1 MGVIPMGEHY
11 KSIFLSVI
19 ILADKFRFVS
29 LQPRRDDLVDRGF
42 PFRLRQTV
50 KLFVYF
56 NLIQQ
61 MTERHQPH
69 FTLLSVKQADA
80 VKDQP
85 GKDLVV
91 CYPAA
96 VFFDASLSTS
106 RFAPLYIAVMM
117 AVLYAARS

>member
-1 MGVIPMGEHY
+1 ME
-11 KSIFLSVI
+11 L
-19 ILADKFRFVS
+19 L
-29 LQPRRDDLVDRGF
+29 
-42 PFRLRQTV
+42 
-50 KLFVYF
+50 VYF

-61 MTERHQPH
+61 MTQRRQPH
-69 FTLLSVKQADA
+69 FPFGTVKQADA

-117 AVLYAARS
+117 AVLYSARS